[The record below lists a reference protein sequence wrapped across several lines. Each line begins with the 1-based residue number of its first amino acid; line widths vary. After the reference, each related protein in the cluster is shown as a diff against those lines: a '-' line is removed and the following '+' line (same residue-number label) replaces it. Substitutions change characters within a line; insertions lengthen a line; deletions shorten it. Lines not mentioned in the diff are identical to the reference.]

1 VSRAT
6 DEILGVAMALA
17 GEGDSAH
24 ALRLAGAAYA
34 EQEAIAIGER
44 CLVEDDAGS
53 EFPSFL
59 AEGAT
64 RLLSHRGSPFDRGST
79 ESCNL
84 PLDAS
89 LR

>member
-1 VSRAT
+1 
-6 DEILGVAMALA
+6 M
-17 GEGDSAH
+17 
-24 ALRLAGAAYA
+24 
-34 EQEAIAIGER
+34 GER